1 MPYIGNDIRANEDY
15 KIIDDISSGFNGSAT
30 SFALQVGGS
39 APVPFPKFEQ
49 QLLIS
54 VNGVIQEPDPSGS
67 AGFSLSGTN
76 IVFSSAPTNGHAF
89 FGVIFAGADYVNA
102 GGTFPDG
109 STAVPSITFT
119 TDTDTGIFRSGNG
132 LVSVS
137 SNGTKVATF
146 PTAQGSS
153 GQALVTDG
161 AGVLSFA
168 TPSGTTATS
177 VTVADESSDT
187 TCFPLFAT
195 AATGD
200 LGPKSGSNLTFNSS
214 SGLLTATTFS
224 GSGASLTTLNGSN
237 ISSGTVAAAR
247 VATLNQN
254 TTGSAATL
262 TTARTIGGVS
272 FDGSA
277 NINLPGVNT
286 SGNQNTSGTAAI
298 ATTITAGDES
308 SDTTCFPIFTTAASG
323 NLAPKTGSNL
333 TFNSSSGLL
342 TATGFS
348 GNLTGTLQTAA
359 QGNVT
364 SLGTLTGLTVSG
376 DVTFTGDNYNAV
388 WDKSQNSLE
397 FADNAVATFGTGRDL
412 LIYHDGSNS
421 YIQDNATGD
430 IFLQSQSNVRI
441 KSADEDAI
449 KCNANAAVQLYY
461 DNTLAFQT
469 ALAGGVDIVN
479 YAKSDLVALS
489 DSSTITVDFRTG
501 THFSVTLGGNRTFG
515 DPNSTGDAIGSS
527 GSIFITQD
535 GTGSRTLAF
544 HADYKFAGGTAPTLS
559 TAANAVDRLDYVI
572 KAANVV
578 HAVVTLDVK

>member
-67 AGFSLSGTN
+67 AGFKLSGTN

-109 STAVPSITFT
+109 SASVPSITFSN
-119 TDTDTGIFRSGNG
+119 DTDTGVFRSGSG
-132 LVSVS
+132 LVSVA

-168 TPSGTTATS
+168 TPTGTTAS
-177 VTVADESSDT
+177 SITVADESSDT
-187 TCFPLFAT
+187 TCFPIFT
-195 AATGD
+195 TGATGN
-200 LGPKSGSNLTFNSS
+200 LAPKSGSNLAFNSS
-214 SGLLTATTFS
+214 SGLLTATEFS
-224 GSGASLTTLNGSN
+224 GSGASLTSLNGSN
-237 ISSGTVAAAR
+237 ISSGTIAAAR

-262 TTARTIGGVS
+262 TTARNIGGVS

-277 NINLPGVNT
+277 NIDLPGVNT
-286 SGNQNTSGTAAI
+286 GGNQNTSGTAAI
-298 ATTITAGDES
+298 ATTITVGDES

-323 NLAPKTGSNL
+323 NLAPKSGSNL
-333 TFNSSSGLL
+333 SFNSSSGLL
-342 TATGFS
+342 TATEFS
-348 GNLTGTLQTAA
+348 GSGASLTALNIVTDTSPQLGGNLDTNSFEIDLDDGHGVRFKNGSGTIRLQAY
-359 QGNVT
+359 
-364 SLGTLTGLTVSG
+364 VSG
-376 DVTFTGDNYNAV
+376 GNGYL
-388 WDKSQNSLE
+388 QNSE
-397 FADNAVATFGTGRDL
+397 GDL
-412 LIYHDGSNS
+412 LLETIGSGDDIILTAVDDIQLKPQGGEDGIRVIGN
-421 YIQDNATGD
+421 G
-430 IFLQSQSNVRI
+430 
-441 KSADEDAI
+441 
-449 KCNANAAVQLYY
+449 AVQLYH
-461 DNTLAFQT
+461 DNTLALT
-469 ALAGGVDIVN
+469 TISNAGIKISTH
-479 YAKSDLVALS
+479 AASDLVALS
-489 DSSTITVDFRTG
+489 DGSTITVDFRTG

-535 GTGSRTLAF
+535 GTGSRTASF
-544 HADYKFAGGTAPTLS
+544 HGDYKFPGGTAPTLS
-559 TAANAVDRLDYVI
+559 TAANAVDRLDYVV

>member
-15 KIIDDISSGFNGSAT
+15 KIIDDISSGFNGSTT

-109 STAVPSITFT
+109 SAAVPSITFT
-119 TDTDTGIFRSGNG
+119 TDTDTGIFRSGSG
-132 LVSVS
+132 LVSVA

-146 PTAQGSS
+146 PTSQGSS

-168 TPSGTTATS
+168 TPSGTTAS
-177 VTVADESSDT
+177 SITVADESSDT

-214 SGLLTATTFS
+214 SGLLTATSFS
-224 GSGASLTTLNGSN
+224 GSGASLTSLNGSN
-237 ISSGTVAAAR
+237 ISSGTIAAAR

-262 TTARTIGGVS
+262 TTARNIGGVS

-277 NINLPGVNT
+277 SIDLPGVN
-286 SGNQNTSGTAAI
+286 SGGNQNTSGTAAI
-298 ATTITAGDES
+298 ATTITVGDES
-308 SDTTCFPIFTTAASG
+308 SDTTCFPVFTTAASG
-323 NLAPKTGSNL
+323 NLAPKTGSNI
-333 TFNSSSGLL
+333 TFNSSNGTLAA
-342 TATGFS
+342 TAFS
-348 GNLTGTLQTAA
+348 GNGASVTNLDAVTVDGIDSASFLRSDAADSGTGLLSLSGGVAFSDAAKCTAA
-359 QGNVT
+359 
-364 SLGTLTGLTVSG
+364 VS
-376 DVTFTGDNYNAV
+376 
-388 WDKSQNSLE
+388 S
-397 FADNAVATFGTGRDL
+397 
-412 LIYHDGSNS
+412 
-421 YIQDNATGD
+421 
-430 IFLQSQSNVRI
+430 
-441 KSADEDAI
+441 
-449 KCNANAAVQLYY
+449 
-461 DNTLAFQT
+461 
-469 ALAGGVDIVN
+469 
-479 YAKSDLVALS
+479 LS
-489 DSSTITVDFRTG
+489 DGSTITVDFTSG
-501 THFSVTLGGNRTFG
+501 IHHTVTLGGNRTFG
-515 DPNSTGDAIGSS
+515 NPSNTSSAIGQS
-527 GSIFITQD
+527 GSIFIIQD
-535 GTGSRTLAF
+535 GTGSRTASF
-544 HADYKFAGGTAPTLS
+544 HADYKFVGGTAPTLS

-572 KAANVV
+572 RASDNIHCIVS
-578 HAVVTLDVK
+578 LDIK